1 MTTLE
6 QRIQAILAIPHP
18 EAPAAAARMR
28 RLATPLGPADIIRVL
43 SASTAVCQSLR
54 EVVDAVERGEPARA
68 PDALYTSIREAEQD
82 RRLWFDGFYID
93 ENKKLLLRVCVHQY
107 EWSPEYRGHLV
118 PRSRDVSVP
127 VERILNWKERS

>member
-6 QRIQAILAIPHP
+6 ERIEAILACPDP
-18 EAPAAAARMR
+18 RAQAAAESLR
-28 RLATPLGPADIIRVL
+28 RRATPLGPADIIRVL

-82 RRLWFDGFYID
+82 RRLWFDGWTIEDGRLF
-93 ENKKLLLRVCVHQY
+93 LRLCVHQY
-107 EWSPEYRGHLV
+107 EWSPDYGGRLIC
-118 PRSRDVSVP
+118 RSRDISVP
-127 VERILNWKERS
+127 VEEILNMEKRQ

>member
-1 MTTLE
+1 MTTLD
-6 QRIQAILAIPHP
+6 QRIEALLACSHP
-18 EAPAAAARMR
+18 EAKAAAERLR
-28 RLATPLGPADIIRVL
+28 RRATPLGPADIICLL
-43 SASTAVCQSLR
+43 SASAAVCQALR
-54 EVVDAVERGEPARA
+54 QVVDAVERGEPARA